1 MRRRIGLK
9 LEAPKIL
16 VIGFGLIIL
25 MGSILLSLPA
35 ATVDGKGLTWID
47 ALFTAT
53 SATCVTG
60 LVVVDTGDTFTLF
73 GEVVILSMIQ
83 VGGLGF
89 MSFATLLAF
98 ILGKRI
104 SFKERLIIQE
114 ALNNG
119 TVEGIVRLV
128 RRILIFTAVIEI
140 AGGILLSLRF
150 ARDMAVGKAIYFG
163 FFHAISNFNNAGFD
177 LMGDYRSLTA
187 YTEDPVVNLTVVSLI
202 SLGGI
207 GFIVMN
213 EIFEYRMTKK
223 ISLHSKM
230 VLIVSSA
237 LAIGG
242 AILIFIFEYHNPATL
257 RPLSLPGK
265 IIGALYQSVT
275 PRTAGSNTLSIPDL
289 KQTTLFLIVL
299 LMFIGASPGSTGG
312 GIKTT
317 TFAILAGAFKS
328 QIRGDDNVSFFG
340 RRIEYGLIYKS
351 LTVMFG
357 SLFLVTFVTMVLTI
371 TEGGKD
377 FLMVL
382 FEATSAFATVG
393 LSMGLTPELSEI
405 GKMIII
411 FTMFAG
417 RVGPLTLAFA
427 IAKKRKAN
435 HYRYPEGK
443 VMIG

>member
-1 MRRRIGLK
+1 
-9 LEAPKIL
+9 
-16 VIGFGLIIL
+16 
-25 MGSILLSLPA
+25 
-35 ATVDGKGLTWID
+35 
-47 ALFTAT
+47 
-53 SATCVTG
+53 
-60 LVVVDTGDTFTLF
+60 
-73 GEVVILSMIQ
+73 
-83 VGGLGF
+83 
-89 MSFATLLAF
+89 
-98 ILGKRI
+98 
-104 SFKERLIIQE
+104 
-114 ALNNG
+114 
-119 TVEGIVRLV
+119 
-128 RRILIFTAVIEI
+128 
-140 AGGILLSLRF
+140 
-150 ARDMAVGKAIYFG
+150 
-163 FFHAISNFNNAGFD
+163 
-177 LMGDYRSLTA
+177 
-187 YTEDPVVNLTVVSLI
+187 
-202 SLGGI
+202 
-207 GFIVMN
+207 
-213 EIFEYRMTKK
+213 
-223 ISLHSKM
+223 
-230 VLIVSSA
+230 
-237 LAIGG
+237 
-242 AILIFIFEYHNPATL
+242 
-257 RPLSLPGK
+257 
-265 IIGALYQSVT
+265 
-275 PRTAGSNTLSIPDL
+275 
-289 KQTTLFLIVL
+289 
-299 LMFIGASPGSTGG
+299 MFIGASPGSTGG